1 MAGHG
6 MRKENSKS
14 RFLLY
19 VKFLKERKHKLSR
32 ADESYHTRMFSMS
45 QISLLQRKEKY
56 QLT

>member
-56 QLT
+56 